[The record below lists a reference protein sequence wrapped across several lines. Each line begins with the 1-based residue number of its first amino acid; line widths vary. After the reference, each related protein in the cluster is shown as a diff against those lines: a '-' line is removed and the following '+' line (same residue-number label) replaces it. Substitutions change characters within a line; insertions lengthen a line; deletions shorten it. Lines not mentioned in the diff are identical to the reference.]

1 MKIGFI
7 GLGSLGA
14 PTAQNLLDI
23 GHELVV
29 FNRTT
34 SKTLPLIQKGAVAA
48 ASIEEL
54 AKECN
59 IVCSLISDD
68 AALFSISEDL
78 LKHLQQGSIHISIST
93 ILPQTAKELAEVHE
107 KNGLHYLAAPVFGRP
122 EAAKARKLNF
132 AISGPEKLRRQAEPI
147 LKDAGGVG
155 VWDFGESITA
165 ANTVKLCG
173 NFLIGSALEAIGESV
188 ALAKQSGIDPIQMW
202 NMFSQTFLNN
212 PLYQNYSQII
222 LQQKF
227 EPAAFSMKLGLK
239 DINLVLQQAESAH
252 LNMPLAELLQQHMM
266 QMVGEGK
273 SHVDWSAVSQAGN

>member
-23 GHELVV
+23 GHELIV

-34 SKTLPLIQKGAVAA
+34 SKVLPLVQKGAIAA
-48 ASIEEL
+48 ESIEDL
-54 AKECN
+54 AKQCT
-59 IVCSLISDD
+59 IVCSLVSDD
-68 AALFSISEDL
+68 AALFSISESL
-78 LKHLQQGSIHISIST
+78 LKHLQHGSIHISIST
-93 ILPQTAKELAEVHE
+93 ILPQTAKELADLHE
-107 KNGLHYLAAPVFGRP
+107 KSGHQYLAAPVFGRP

-132 AISGPEKLRRQAEPI
+132 VISGPEKLRRLAEPI
-147 LKDAGGVG
+147 LKDAGATG
-155 VWDFGESITA
+155 VWDFGENIAA

-188 ALAKQSGIDPIQMW
+188 ALAKQSGIDPLQMW
-202 NMFSQTFLNN
+202 DMFGKTFLNT

-227 EPAAFSMKLGLK
+227 EPAAFTMKLGLK
-239 DINLVLQQAESAH
+239 DINLVLQQAETVH
-252 LNMPLAELLQQHMM
+252 QNMPLAQLLQQHMM
-266 QMVGEGK
+266 QLVGEGK
-273 SHVDWSAVSQAGN
+273 SHVDWSAVAQAAN

>member
-34 SKTLPLIQKGAVAA
+34 SKTLPLVQQGAVAA

-68 AALFSISEDL
+68 TALFTISEDL
-78 LKHLQQGSIHISIST
+78 LKHLQQGSVHISIST
-93 ILPQTAKELAEVHE
+93 VLPQTASELAELHT
-107 KNGLHYLAAPVFGRP
+107 KNGLQYLAAPVFGRP

-132 AISGPEKLRRQAEPI
+132 VISGPEKLRRQAEPI
-147 LKDAGGVG
+147 LKDAGGIG
-155 VWDFGESITA
+155 VWDFGENISS

-188 ALAKQSGIDPIQMW
+188 ALAKQSGIDPLQMW
-202 NMFSQTFLNN
+202 NMFGQTILNN

-239 DINLVLQQAESAH
+239 DINLVLQQAESVH
-252 LNMPLAELLQQHMM
+252 QNMPLAQLLQQHMM

-273 SHVDWSAVSQAGN
+273 SHIDWSAVAQAVN